1 MKSAVI
7 KEINFDVFNAK
18 DLRVVSVDIPIE
30 SQVVLRVPCIKELCG
45 NRADDEKIFKMLMDP
60 IRIGEVLISIMDR
73 YYRLKE
79 GRDVD
84 NSQPRETGLYGIEFF
99 YQEDYL
105 NYRTDKGAEE
115 VDTESLLVKLVRRKI
130 ESENLVNKIIC
141 SINFDRLKQYSRLSD
156 VYFYYPY
163 QNNGVGETIIFVA
176 HVKFEYLKEFKDD
189 RVDVGKIVDLMV
201 QSYDALVSDSTSYYL
216 QTEDGE
222 D

>member
-1 MKSAVI
+1 MKSVVI

-18 DLRVVSVDIPIE
+18 DLRVVSVDVPIK
-30 SQVVLRVPCIKELCG
+30 SQVTLNVPCVKEICG
-45 NRADDEKIFKMLMDP
+45 ERTNDDKIFKMLIDP
-60 IRIGEVLISIMDR
+60 IRIGEVLISIIDR

-79 GRDVD
+79 GLEVD
-84 NSQPRETGLYGIEFF
+84 DAQPRESGLYGVEFF

-115 VDTESLLVKLVRRKI
+115 VDTESLLVKLVRRKL

-141 SINFDRLKQYSRLSD
+141 SINFDSLKQYSRLSD

-163 QNNGVGETIIFVA
+163 QNNGVGEPIIFVA
-176 HVKFEYLKEFKDD
+176 HVKFEYLKEFKDSRID
-189 RVDVGKIVDLMV
+189 VDKIVKLMV
-201 QSYDALVSDSTSYYL
+201 QSYDALVANQESYYL
-216 QTEDGE
+216 QEDNDE